1 MTSTLN
7 GNITKSDEILS
18 PELPEIT
25 NEDWSEIT
33 KESLDSL
40 PQVWTRGLLYLLVFI
55 VSIVLPWS
63 LLSKVDETGTGRG
76 RIEPKDKTVKLDAAV
91 GGTVAEI
98 QVKEGETVKAGQ
110 TLLLLE
116 SELVKSELRQV
127 QDKLEGQL
135 NRLSQL
141 KSSKNQLIV
150 SLATQQQQNQSQQLE
165 KQAQID
171 QAQQNINTLK
181 NTYQFQK
188 EERLSQL
195 NQARQTLINSQTTN
209 QLAESSLLSSQRE
222 VKRYSQLRQQGVI
235 PEINLVDKQDIA
247 KEKQKLYA
255 QTQSD
260 VQQAKL
266 RLAEQQAH
274 ADIEQAKL
282 RLGEQQRSYQTLTL
296 SGQSA
301 VLKIAEQQKS
311 LDTDISSL
319 KSDISQ
325 TKRQIDSLKFQLGQR
340 EIKASV
346 NGILFQLPIQKPGS
360 VVQVGTM
367 VAEIAQD
374 NSPLIIRAQMA
385 TTDSGFLRL
394 GLPVKLKFDAYPFQ
408 DYGIISGELI
418 KISPNTIEIDTAN
431 GKVAAYNL
439 EISLKKSCIPS
450 ANKCIPL
457 RPGDTATAEVI
468 VRQRRIID
476 FLLDPF
482 KKLQQGG
489 VKL

>member
-7 GNITKSDEILS
+7 GNITKSDDILS

-40 PQVWTRGLLYLLVFI
+40 PQVWTRGLLYLLVLI

-181 NTYQFQK
+181 NAYQFQK

-195 NQARQTLINSQTTN
+195 NQARQTLTNSQTTN

-255 QTQSD
+255 QSQSD

-266 RLAEQQAH
+266 RLAEQ
-274 ADIEQAKL
+274 
-282 RLGEQQRSYQTLTL
+282 
-296 SGQSA
+296 
-301 VLKIAEQQKS
+301 
-311 LDTDISSL
+311 
-319 KSDISQ
+319 
-325 TKRQIDSLKFQLGQR
+325 
-340 EIKASV
+340 
-346 NGILFQLPIQKPGS
+346 
-360 VVQVGTM
+360 
-367 VAEIAQD
+367 
-374 NSPLIIRAQMA
+374 
-385 TTDSGFLRL
+385 
-394 GLPVKLKFDAYPFQ
+394 
-408 DYGIISGELI
+408 
-418 KISPNTIEIDTAN
+418 
-431 GKVAAYNL
+431 
-439 EISLKKSCIPS
+439 
-450 ANKCIPL
+450 
-457 RPGDTATAEVI
+457 
-468 VRQRRIID
+468 
-476 FLLDPF
+476 
-482 KKLQQGG
+482 
-489 VKL
+489 